1 MLSRPWKTPEGTV
14 NRPVLKMMM
23 TGVLMH
29 VMTVPGVTLEDLS
42 EKYNPILQPVTL
54 MDILEV
60 AIAVILVVRFPT
72 THKVSDDVMYDR
84 SVLHECVCTLV
95 SSFCCYLQMLDIC
108 GCVKRSFIRKSSPKP
123 TLFSSRRHVSESE

>member
-1 MLSRPWKTPEGTV
+1 
-14 NRPVLKMMM
+14 MMM

-60 AIAVILVVRFPT
+60 AIVVILVVRFPT
-72 THKVSDDVMYDR
+72 THKAADDVTYDR
-84 SVLHECVCTLV
+84 GVLHKCVCT
-95 SSFCCYLQMLDIC
+95 
-108 GCVKRSFIRKSSPKP
+108 
-123 TLFSSRRHVSESE
+123 